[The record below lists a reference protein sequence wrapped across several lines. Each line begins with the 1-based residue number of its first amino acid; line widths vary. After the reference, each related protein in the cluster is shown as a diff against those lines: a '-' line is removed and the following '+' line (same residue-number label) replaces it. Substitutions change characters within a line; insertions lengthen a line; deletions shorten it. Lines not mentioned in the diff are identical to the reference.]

1 MSLQRVPHSSPNESR
16 HRTVIATTVNEL
28 IRTKLDWYGESSTSV
43 VITNG
48 STVSTA
54 ARGSS
59 RVNPAGAV
67 TGIILEAGTQPAQVV
82 VVLNESASSVTF
94 AAAGTSFVAD
104 GTSSVIAA
112 KRCAMFVWDS
122 STSLWYRT

>member
-1 MSLQRVPHSSPNESR
+1 MTLQRVPPQSPDEKQ

-28 IRTKLDWYGESSTSV
+28 IRTKLDWYGESSTAA

-48 STVSTA
+48 STIATA
-54 ARGSS
+54 ALAST
-59 RVNPAGAV
+59 RVNPAANV
-67 TGIILEAGTQPAQVV
+67 TGIILEAGSQASQVV
-82 VVLNESASSVTF
+82 VVLNESAFTVTF
-94 AAAGTSFVAD
+94 AASGTSNVAD
-104 GTSSVIAA
+104 GTSSVISA

>member
-1 MSLQRVPHSSPNESR
+1 MPLPFLPLDLVNER
-16 HRTVIATTVNEL
+16 QHRTLIASTVNQL
-28 IRTKLDWYGESSTSV
+28 IRTKLDWYGESATAV

-48 STVSTA
+48 STIATA
-54 ARGSS
+54 AKGSS

-67 TGIILEAGTQPAQVV
+67 TGIILESGTQASQVV
-82 VVLNESASSVTF
+82 VVLNESANSVTF
-94 AAAGTSFVAD
+94 AAAGTSHVAD

-112 KRCAMFVWDS
+112 KRCAIFVWDS